1 MNIPVNS
8 TSSQLRSKTSMMKED
23 KGLKEMSPERDCRRG
38 GKINEQAIT
47 SECKQDQVEM
57 LKV

>member
-23 KGLKEMSPERDCRRG
+23 KVLKEMSPERDCRRG
-38 GKINEQAIT
+38 GKINEWAIT
-47 SECKQDQVEM
+47 SDCKQDQVEM